1 MSNITLRH
9 SMLLIHVYVWIVKIC
24 HGICLGHITYKDNS
38 ALYYHY
44 KNNKQSAFFHVK
56 LYTILAVSKFIR
68 INILGFGLIFGFERT
83 RAVTSSVL
91 VGWLKNHPKIRLF
104 CYPGICQINYMHCC
118 TILPAVLWVCS
129 VKICTKRLSILRCW
143 PVIQRCQKLW
153 AN

>member
-24 HGICLGHITYKDNS
+24 QGICLWHITYKDNS

-44 KNNKQSAFFHVK
+44 KNNKQTTFFHVK
-56 LYTILAVSKFIR
+56 LYTILAVSKFIW
-68 INILGFGLIFGFERT
+68 INILALNVQELWE
-83 RAVTSSVL
+83 VVSY
-91 VGWLKNHPKIRLF
+91 KKKKHPKIRIF

-118 TILPAVLWVCS
+118 TILPTVLWVCS
-129 VKICTKRLSILRCW
+129 VKICTKRLSILQCW

-153 AN
+153 AS